1 MVSVVSTKIMNHGS
15 HFRAFSL
22 REPREDDLSLSPFIG
37 VDHAWMGGP
46 TFPPHHHAELSAVS
60 YLFLDSETGIL
71 NQDSIGT
78 KNIIKPGGLHWTA
91 AGSGIVHEEIPAEV
105 GKTVHSLQ
113 IFVELKDKTMS
124 PQALSLEAE
133 DVPTMLLPGARIR
146 VPLGKYQ
153 DVASPLSAPT
163 EVTLLDIS
171 LEPNRSIDIEI
182 PKEQTA
188 FVLPIFG
195 AFAVENERFSLNSQK
210 VPVVSPKPT
219 QQVVTVTASDL
230 GSKFV
235 LFQGQPLSPSRRET
249 L

>member
-1 MVSVVSTKIMNHGS
+1 MISVISTKIMNHGS

-22 REPREDDLSLSPFIG
+22 RDPKVHNPTLSPFIG

-46 TFPPHHHAELSAVS
+46 TFPPHPHAGLSAVS

-91 AGSGIVHEEIPAEV
+91 AGSGIVHEEVPAEV

-133 DVPTMLLPGARIR
+133 DVPTLSLPGARIR
-146 VPLGKYQ
+146 VPLGEYQ
-153 DVASPLSAPT
+153 HVVSPLSAPT
-163 EVTLLDIS
+163 KVTLLDIS
-171 LEPNRSIDIEI
+171 LEPNSSIDIDV
-182 PKEQTA
+182 PKEYTT

-195 AFAVENERFSLNSQK
+195 EFAIENMMFSLNSQK

-219 QQVVTVTASDL
+219 QQVVSVTASNL

-235 LFQGQPLSPSRRET
+235 LFQGQPL
-249 L
+249 

>member
-1 MVSVVSTKIMNHGS
+1 MISVISTKLMNHGS

-22 REPREDDLSLSPFIG
+22 RDPKVHNSTLSPFIG

-46 TFPPHHHAELSAVS
+46 TFPPHSHAGLSAVS

-91 AGSGIVHEEIPAEV
+91 AGRGIVHEEIPAEV

-113 IFVELKDKTMS
+113 IFVELKDKAMI

-133 DVPTMLLPGARIR
+133 DVPMISLPGARIR
-146 VPLGKYQ
+146 VPLGEYQ
-153 DVASPLSAPT
+153 HVVSPLSTPT
-163 EVTLLDIS
+163 KVTLLDIS
-171 LEPNRSIDIEI
+171 LEPNSSIDIEVQ
-182 PKEQTA
+182 KEHTA

-195 AFAVENERFSLNSQK
+195 EFAVENMKFNLNSQK

-219 QQVVTVTASDL
+219 QQVVSVTASDL

-235 LFQGQPLSPSRRET
+235 FFQGKPL
-249 L
+249 